1 MDDLGITL
9 ATTESIHREDASW
22 ITDELKPTARFSMAG
37 RRSHPRYTVATPWEG
52 GMRILRD
59 VVVDRTSADELLAVS
74 QAPGVTGE
82 LMTLDLMGGGITLGF
97 RVKVLE
103 SRPVIVAGA
112 VRHRLRLGLMQPIP
126 GARVR
131 PRATAPAN
139 AETEVV

>member
-1 MDDLGITL
+1 
-9 ATTESIHREDASW
+9 
-22 ITDELKPTARFSMAG
+22 
-37 RRSHPRYTVATPWEG
+37 
-52 GMRILRD
+52 MRILRD
-59 VVVDRTSADELLAVS
+59 VVVDRTSADELLAVC

-126 GARVR
+126 DGRTR
-131 PRATAPAN
+131 RATVPAN
-139 AETEVV
+139 VETEVV